1 MRRLHRWSLLS
12 LLPLVVQVT
21 ALPAR
26 ADSLV
31 LHTRSRVEASPGS
44 GQLQQVAKL
53 KEWDPNRTAVVVC
66 DMWDHHW
73 CQGASARVAE
83 MAPRM
88 NEVLKAVRRQGVLVI
103 HCPSDT
109 LKFYEGT
116 PQRRLAQA
124 APKVA
129 SRNWA
134 GLDRAREG
142 ALPIDDS
149 DGGCDDL
156 PRCQEG
162 APWTRQIETLQVEAR
177 DAITDSAEIYGLME
191 ERGIDNVLILGV
203 HLNMCVLGRPFGIR
217 QLVRQ
222 GKNVVLVRDLTDTM
236 YNSRK
241 RPFVS
246 HFAGTDLMIKHV
258 ERYWCPTITSVDL
271 VGGEPFRFQA
281 DRRPN
286 LVFLIGE
293 DEYRTAETL
302 PEFAQRELAPRGFRV
317 EIIQDSPGDKG
328 NFVGLIEALSK
339 ADGLLVSLRRRA
351 LPKAQLDA
359 IRAHLEAGKPLIG
372 IRTASHAFAPRDQ
385 EREEFVVKG
394 GRAEWPRFDPEVLGG
409 NYGGHHGSG
418 VRTTLRP
425 APRAEDHPILSGVD
439 VTPFS
444 TPGTL
449 YRVSPLAGSATPLL
463 IGSVPGQPEEPVA
476 WVHAYGPKQ
485 ARVFYT
491 SLGHPEDFAQSA
503 FCRLLLNGIAWALN
517 RASSPNEAQPTAGA
531 SR

>member
-1 MRRLHRWSLLS
+1 MRRPHRWSWLL
-12 LLPLVVQVT
+12 LLPVALHVT
-21 ALPAR
+21 VSPAQ

-31 LHTRSRVEASPGS
+31 LHARSRVEGTPGS
-44 GQLQQVAKL
+44 GRFQVVEKAQ
-53 KEWDPNRTAVVVC
+53 EWDPRKTAVVIC
-66 DMWDHHW
+66 DMWDRHW

-88 NEVLKAVRRQGVLVI
+88 NEVVSAARRQGVFII

-129 SRNWA
+129 PRNWA
-134 GLDRAREG
+134 SLDRAREG

-149 DGGCDDL
+149 DGGCDDS

-162 APWTRQIETLQVEAR
+162 APWTRQIATLRIEAE
-177 DAITDSAEIYGLME
+177 DAITDSAEIYGLMDQ
-191 ERGIDNVLILGV
+191 RGIENVLIMGV

-217 QLVRQ
+217 QLVQQ

-246 HFAGTDLMIKHV
+246 HFAGTDLMIAHV

-271 VGGEPFRFQA
+271 AGGEPFRFQA

-302 PEFAQRELAPRGFRV
+302 PEFAQRELEPRGFRV
-317 EIIQDSPGDKG
+317 EIIQDGPGDKG
-328 NFVGLIEALSK
+328 NFAGLTEALPR

-351 LPKAQLDA
+351 LPRAQLDA
-359 IRAHLEAGKPLIG
+359 IRAHLEAGKPLVG

-385 EREEFVVKG
+385 ERDEFVVKG

-409 NYGGHHGSG
+409 NYQGHHGTG
-418 VRTTLRP
+418 PRVTVRP
-425 APRAEDHPILSGVD
+425 APGAEDHAILSGVD
-439 VTPFS
+439 LASFS
-444 TPGTL
+444 TLGSL
-449 YRVSPLAGSATPLL
+449 YRVSPLAGSATPLV
-463 IGSVPGQPEEPVA
+463 IGSVPGKPEEPVT

-491 SLGHPEDFAQSA
+491 SLGHPDDFAQPT
-503 FCRLLLNGIAWALN
+503 FRRLLLNGVVWVLN
-517 RASSPNEAQPTAGA
+517 PPDAQRQGEPSP
-531 SR
+531 

>member
-1 MRRLHRWSLLS
+1 MKRLHRWSWLL
-12 LLPLVVQVT
+12 LLPLALPVT
-21 ALPAR
+21 GSPAR

-31 LHTRSRVEASPGS
+31 LHARSRVETSPGS
-44 GQLQQVAKL
+44 GQWQQVAKV
-53 KEWDPNRTAVVVC
+53 KEWDPKKTAVVIC
-66 DMWDHHW
+66 DMWDRHW

-88 NEVLKAVRRQGVLVI
+88 NEVVKAARRQGAFII
-103 HCPSDT
+103 HCPSGT

-129 SRNWA
+129 ARNWA
-134 GLDRAREG
+134 SLDRAREG

-149 DGGCDDL
+149 DGGCDDS

-162 APWTRQIETLQVEAR
+162 APWTRQIATLQIEPG
-177 DAITDSAEIYGLME
+177 DAITDSAEIYGLMD
-191 ERGIDNVLILGV
+191 ERGIENVLIMGV

-236 YNSRK
+236 YNSRS

-246 HFAGTDLMIKHV
+246 HFAGTDLMIDHV
-258 ERYWCPTITSVDL
+258 ERHWCPTITSVDL

-293 DEYRTAETL
+293 DEYQTAETL
-302 PEFAQRELAPRGFRV
+302 PEFARRELEPRGFRV
-317 EIIQDSPGDKG
+317 EIIQEIPGDKG
-328 NFVGLIEALSK
+328 NFAGLIPALSK
-339 ADGLLVSLRRRA
+339 ADALVVSVRRRA
-351 LPKAQLDA
+351 LPKGQLDA
-359 IRAHLEAGKPLIG
+359 IRAHLEAGKPLVG
-372 IRTASHAFAPRDQ
+372 IRTASHAFAPRDAD
-385 EREEFVVKG
+385 REELVVKG

-409 NYGGHHGSG
+409 NYSGHHGTG
-418 VRTTLRP
+418 PRATLRP
-425 APRAEDHPILSGVD
+425 APGAEHHPILSGVD
-439 VTPFS
+439 VIPFS
-444 TPGTL
+444 TAGTL
-449 YRVSPLAGSATPLL
+449 YRVSPLSGSATPLL

-491 SLGHPEDFAQSA
+491 SLGHPEDFDQPA
-503 FCRLLLNGIAWALN
+503 FCRLLVNGIAWALT
-517 RASSPNEAQPTAGA
+517 RASPPK
-531 SR
+531 

>member
-1 MRRLHRWSLLS
+1 
-12 LLPLVVQVT
+12 LLPLLPLALHVT
-21 ALPAR
+21 ILPAE

-44 GQLQQVAKL
+44 SRLQQVEKV
-53 KEWDPNRTAVVVC
+53 KEWDPNKTAVVVC

-88 NEVLKAVRRQGVLVI
+88 NKVLKAVRRQGALVV
-103 HCPSDT
+103 HCPSGT

-124 APKVA
+124 APKA
-129 SRNWA
+129 APRNSA

-149 DGGCDDL
+149 DGGCDDS
-156 PRCQEG
+156 PRCNEG
-162 APWTRQIETLQVEAR
+162 APWTRQIETLQIEPG
-177 DAITDSAEIYGLME
+177 DAITDSAEIYGLMDQ
-191 ERGIDNVLILGV
+191 RGIDNVLIMGV

-236 YNSRK
+236 YNSRS

-246 HFAGTDLMIKHV
+246 HFAGTDLMIEHV

-281 DRRPN
+281 DRRPS

-302 PEFAQRELAPRGFRV
+302 PEFARRELEPRGFRV
-317 EIIQDSPGDKG
+317 EIIQDSPGDQG
-328 NFVGLIEALSK
+328 NFAGLIPALSK
-339 ADGLLVSLRRRA
+339 ADGVLVSVRRRA

-359 IRAHLEAGKPLIG
+359 IRAHLEAGKPLVG
-372 IRTASHAFAPRDQ
+372 IRTASHAFAPRDTD
-385 EREEFVVKG
+385 REERVVKG

-409 NYGGHHGSG
+409 NYQGHHGNG
-418 VRTTLRP
+418 
-425 APRAEDHPILSGVD
+425 PRATLKPATGAENHAILSGVD
-439 VTPFS
+439 LAGFS
-444 TPGTL
+444 TPGSL
-449 YRVSPLAGSATPLL
+449 YRVSPLEATATPLV
-463 IGSVPGQPEEPVA
+463 IGSIPGQPEEPVA
-476 WVHAYGPKQ
+476 WIRTYGPKQ

-491 SLGHPEDFAQSA
+491 SLGHPEDFDQPA
-503 FCRLLLNGIAWALN
+503 FSRLLVNGIAWALT
-517 RASSPNEAQPTAGA
+517 RASSPNEAEPAAGA
-531 SR
+531 FR